1 MSKGMKIAIGIIL
14 ALAVIACAF
23 FLYRSILAD
32 TNNTP
37 GPSETPI
44 PLPTLAPAP
53 ATTAPAATVAPDGG
67 TQATQQPVATD
78 NGGTTFDG
86 T

>member
-32 TNNTP
+32 TNTP

-67 TQATQQPVATD
+67 TQATQQPAATD